1 MQAASPGTPAPRRP
15 SYATIVLGS
24 SSFGAAIGFFLGSWV
39 GVAFLGM
46 GLIDNNQWL
55 PIAFSTGAGIGWV
68 LGAVIGSNV
77 GRGARSSSRPGRIA
91 LYGSA
96 MAVMVAMVVLLRL
109 EGVLAEGGA
118 PFLSHGR
125 LAWYRA
131 MTVLCAVLATT
142 TFVGIAGRNEPDE
155 RRPGRFVYLV
165 ASIGAGILALLLLA
179 VGIQVRQELASQRS
193 AQLARP
199 VERTVRSLIDAA
211 AEYEEVHDAF
221 PQGVGPLLSSGA
233 RIHPTAVLV
242 YGGRS
247 GKGFCV
253 IVAHEGP
260 DGAAVEPFMGGV
272 VRSHSQT
279 VGHHVSCR
287 RDRGLRPASAAG
299 ERDQLPVTE
308 PSESAGLAA
317 HPIVL
322 EAPARPVPCDDR
334 VPFAALEDE
343 VIR

>member
-1 MQAASPGTPAPRRP
+1 MQAASPESSAPRGP
-15 SYATIVLGS
+15 SYATTVLGS

-55 PIAFSTGAGIGWV
+55 PIAFSTGAAIGWL
-68 LGAVIGSNV
+68 LGAVIGGNV
-77 GRGARSSSRPGRIA
+77 GRGARSSSRQGRIA

-109 EGVLAEGGA
+109 EGDLDEGGA

-125 LAWYRA
+125 LAWYRGL
-131 MTVLCAVLATT
+131 TVLCAVLAAT
-142 TFVGIAGRNEPDE
+142 TFVGTAGRNERPDE
-155 RRPGRFVYLV
+155 RRLGRLVYLV
-165 ASIGAGILALLLLA
+165 ASIGAGILGLLLLA
-179 VGIQVRQELASQRS
+179 VGIQVRHELASQRS

-211 AEYEEVHDAF
+211 SEYEEVHGTF

-247 GKGFCV
+247 GKAFCV

-260 DGAAVEPFMGGV
+260 DGAAVDPFMGGV
-272 VRSHSQT
+272 VRGHSQT

-287 RDRGLRPASAAG
+287 RD
-299 ERDQLPVTE
+299 
-308 PSESAGLAA
+308 
-317 HPIVL
+317 
-322 EAPARPVPCDDR
+322 
-334 VPFAALEDE
+334 
-343 VIR
+343 